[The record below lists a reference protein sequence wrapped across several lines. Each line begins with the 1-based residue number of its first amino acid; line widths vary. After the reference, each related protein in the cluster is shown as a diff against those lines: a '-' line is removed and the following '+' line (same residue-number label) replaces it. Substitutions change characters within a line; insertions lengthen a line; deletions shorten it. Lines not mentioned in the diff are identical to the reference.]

1 MKYNCSKWVFT
12 ILSFV
17 LLLLVLGCSKSDEFA
32 QKNPPA
38 QEMGLYRIPVDEL
51 NGWDEGFFSSNND
64 GSICPYYIVSSTDSV
79 SGEIIVCLN
88 QTANTDVDKS
98 LIFHFS
104 KEGNVL
110 EILLPGY
117 RLDAQSYEEK
127 VDFVAYDTQGEAR
140 AFFSVPYIKTDTLNI
155 PISRSPFFNS
165 KGEFSVSKTMKFA
178 EFAEKV
184 TNTLGNIY
192 NLSEGN
198 YGDVLADF
206 LLGNMTGAVKSYFGR
221 IFLPLTVKA
230 ILEWAYE
237 EAKKCWLG
245 DAAIQVT
252 SVKRTS
258 ATTVTVVGTI
268 ENAYTIPLIYMTAT
282 DGVPDYKENIVRYG
296 VAVGKNSYP
305 GLYLNDNCSDL
316 RTVDDDGDFYFTFYM
331 EETPGEVFYFR
342 PFLIPESKLKGEDAL
357 FPTPVTCIRYGK
369 AKEFMDFS
377 VDLSNFKQ
385 TKCLKNGN
393 KYNVQFTI
401 DASIPGLFDDLAN
414 WGFDVKTK
422 SGKYEKR
429 YYANDTGAYI
439 PPTEKNFTCD
449 VEVVETDIENF
460 SDERLAEISITP
472 FVAYRNSLP
481 SMTFFDEKKYNL
493 LINDDFCRDEN
504 HVHAVDLGLS
514 VKWAC
519 CNVGATKPEDYGGKY
534 AWGETEEK
542 SDYDLDTYKWSN
554 DSFNTVTKY
563 CTSIGGGTVDNKRV
577 LDPADDVAHVKWGGS
592 WRMPTRDEINE
603 LTTKCNW
610 QWTSLNGVNGYRVT
624 GPNGNSIFLPAAVY
638 RSGAELNFRGNYWS
652 SSLYDYTS
660 HCAYALYFNDGSFY
674 PGMQMHYSRY
684 CGLSV
689 RPVSE

>member
-12 ILSFV
+12 IFSFV

-98 LIFHFS
+98 LIFHFA

-155 PISRSPFFNS
+155 PINRSPFFNS
-165 KGEFSVSKTMKFA
+165 KGEFSVSKTMNFA
-178 EFAEKV
+178 EFGEKV

-206 LLGNMTGAVKSYFGR
+206 LLGNMTAAVKSYFGR

-316 RTVDDDGDFYFTFYM
+316 RTVADDGEFYFTFYM

-385 TKCLKNGN
+385 AKCLKNGN

-429 YYANDTGAYI
+429 YYANDTGTYI

-493 LINDDFCRDEN
+493 LINDDFCRDHN

-519 CNVGATKPEDYGGKY
+519 CNVGATKPEDYGGYY

-542 SDYDLDTYKWSN
+542 SDYDWDTYYTTTQYGP
-554 DSFNTVTKY
+554 DIDY
-563 CTSIGGGTVDNKRV
+563 GTVDNKRV

-592 WRMPTRDEINE
+592 WRMPTIDEIEE
-603 LTTKCNW
+603 LIIECNW
-610 QWTSLNGVNGYRVT
+610 QWTSLNGVNGYRVI
-624 GPNGNSIFLPAAVY
+624 GPNGNSIFLPAAGY
-638 RSGAELNFRGNYWS
+638 RNGTELLGRGINGYYWS
-652 SSLYDYTS
+652 SSLLDYYYCS
-660 HCAYALYFNDGSFY
+660 HTYGLYFRGGYFYYGSSDWYFDY
-674 PGMQMHYSRY
+674 RY
-684 CGLSV
+684 HGLSV
-689 RPVSE
+689 RPVSK